1 MATMWSQTERHKW
14 VCLLF
19 IGAVGLYASRAV
31 MPIAS
36 VAIAS
41 ELNWNRKEMGFMMGI
56 FFWGYAVTQYLG
68 GYLSDVFGGE
78 IVIAISS
85 LGWSILTVC
94 FIWLPSINLGSNDIY
109 GLFIITRFLLGIFQG
124 FYYPSLASLMAN
136 RVQVSNRNITFAVI
150 TAGTHLGTILCGSL
164 GSYLAENDGWRTP
177 FFWIGISFFAW
188 SYIVYLIVTRET
200 KRPHKLHLILPRI
213 LTNSYFINKNVTIS
227 RELKSENCIK
237 ILDVQEKMTP
247 SESTFVYIDSK
258 SIDNDSVSSVPLR
271 HLNWSLLFRHKP
283 FWVMLLANFVHNNTF
298 YIILNWCPSY
308 FHDNY
313 PDARSWVF
321 NMVPWL
327 IIFPSVLLAGALA
340 DHWIKTGVSVTIV
353 RKIITTVVLLG
364 SSLFL
369 IILSSLDNYYGS
381 LICMAFA
388 LACLGFHCSGVLL
401 NPQDMAPNHGGQLY
415 GIMATVGTF
424 PGFAGVYMVGY
435 ILEATNQWSVIFI
448 MTAFVSIAG
457 WVGYVLYGSSEI
469 LF

>member
-1 MATMWSQTERHKW
+1 
-14 VCLLF
+14 
-19 IGAVGLYASRAV
+19 
-31 MPIAS
+31 
-36 VAIAS
+36 
-41 ELNWNRKEMGFMMGI
+41 MGV
-56 FFWGYAVTQYLG
+56 FFWGYAFTQYLG

-85 LGWSILTVC
+85 LGWSVLTVC
-94 FIWLPSINLGSNDIY
+94 FIWLPNINFGSDNIY

-136 RVQVSNRNITFAVI
+136 RVQVANRNFTFAVI
-150 TAGTHLGTILCGSL
+150 SAGAHLGTIICGSL

-177 FFWIGISFFAW
+177 FFWIGLIFFIWSF
-188 SYIVYLIVTRET
+188 IVYLIVTRRT
-200 KRPHKLHLILPRI
+200 TRLHRLHLILPKI
-213 LTNSYFINKNVTIS
+213 LKSTYLSNKNI
-227 RELKSENCIK
+227 KSQEIK
-237 ILDVQEKMTP
+237 SGDYIEILDVEEPMKP
-247 SESTFVYIDSK
+247 SESEFVYINSK
-258 SIDNDSVSSVPLR
+258 TVSKECLSSVPLR
-271 HLNWSLLFRHKP
+271 PLNWSLLLRHKA

-327 IIFPSVLLAGALA
+327 IIFPSVLIAGALA
-340 DHWIKTGVSVTIV
+340 DHWMKTGVSVTLV
-353 RKIITTVVLLG
+353 RKRITTVVLLG

-369 IILSSLDNYYGS
+369 IILSSLDNYYSS

-401 NPQDMAPNHGGQLY
+401 NPQDMAPDHSGQLY

-435 ILEATNQWSVIFI
+435 ILETTNQWSVIF
-448 MTAFVSIAG
+448 MLTSIISLVG
-457 WVGYVLYGSSEI
+457 WVGYILYGSSEI

>member
-1 MATMWSQTERHKW
+1 MWSRAERHKW
-14 VCLLF
+14 MSLLF

-31 MPIAS
+31 MPITS

-177 FFWIGISFFAW
+177 FFWIGILFFAW
-188 SYIVYLIVTRET
+188 SFIVYLIVTQS
-200 KRPHKLHLILPRI
+200 K
-213 LTNSYFINKNVTIS
+213 
-227 RELKSENCIK
+227 
-237 ILDVQEKMTP
+237 
-247 SESTFVYIDSK
+247 FVYINPK
-258 SIDNDSVSSVPLR
+258 SVDNDSLSSVPLR
-271 HLNWSLLFRHKP
+271 PLNWSLLFRHKP

-340 DHWIKTGVSVTIV
+340 DHWMKAGVSVTIV
-353 RKIITTVVLLG
+353 RKIITTIVLLG

-401 NPQDMAPNHGGQLY
+401 NPQDMAPNHSGQLY

-448 MTAFVSIAG
+448 MTALISIVG